1 VSGRLPGPERKRQ
14 LLAVARSVLA
24 KNGYHETTMSE
35 IATAAGVT
43 KPVLYQHYQSKRD
56 LYRSVLEDIGVR
68 LESTVVSAASN
79 TNTPRQRAEA
89 GIRAYAEFVEQD
101 RDGFRLLFSGANR
114 QDPEWAALT
123 SSVERSLAQ
132 AIATLIDVPEI
143 APVRRQAMAYG
154 VMGMA
159 EAMMRYAKSSEAG
172 VYPTERLSA
181 DITNLLWA
189 GLRGIDVGDG
199 ESSPTPVDQGS
210 PNPGVALS

>member
-1 VSGRLPGPERKRQ
+1 MSARLPGPERKRQ

-24 KNGYHETTMSE
+24 QNGYHETTMSE
-35 IATAAGVT
+35 IASAAGVT

-56 LYRSVLEDIGVR
+56 LYRNVLEDIGAR
-68 LESTVVSAASN
+68 LESAVVGAASN
-79 TNTPRQRAEA
+79 TKTPRQRAEA
-89 GIRAYAEFVEQD
+89 GIRAYAEFVEAD
-101 RDGFRLLFSGANR
+101 RDGFRLLFAGANR

-132 AIATLIDVPEI
+132 AIATLIDVPDI

-189 GLRGIDVGDG
+189 GLRGIDVDG
-199 ESSPTPVDQGS
+199 SGNPAAALDHDANS
-210 PNPGVALS
+210 PGVSLN